1 VRTIRNNPSLI
12 QAKAGPAS
20 QANAAASV
28 KAGASAGNA
37 GDVFL
42 PKIAGVK
49 VYRSARAEG
58 VELLS
63 LSKFDEVIF
72 EGEEQNGFMKVATPR
87 GSGWVKAIMMR
98 KQ

>member
-1 VRTIRNNPSLI
+1 M
-12 QAKAGPAS
+12 QAKASTAS

-28 KAGASAGNA
+28 KADAGGA

-49 VYRSARAEG
+49 AYRTAAEG
-58 VELLS
+58 AVVATLGKS
-63 LSKFDEVIF
+63 DEVIYG
-72 EGEEQNGFMKVATPR
+72 GEEKDGFLKVETSS
-87 GSGWVKAIMMR
+87 GTGWVKSIMMR